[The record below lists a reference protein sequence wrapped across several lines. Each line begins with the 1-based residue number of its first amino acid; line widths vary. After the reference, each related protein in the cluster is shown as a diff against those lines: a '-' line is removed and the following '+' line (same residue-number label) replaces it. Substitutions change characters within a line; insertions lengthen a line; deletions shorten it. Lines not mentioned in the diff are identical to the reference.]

1 MTQII
6 KASITLTLT
15 LMLLLNS
22 TLVQEL
28 GTSLFVD
35 IPILIVVSS
44 FFTIIVHTCV
54 EIVFIEIKKNS

>member
-1 MTQII
+1 MIQTI

-35 IPILIVVSS
+35 IPILIIVSS

-54 EIVFIEIKKNS
+54 EIAFIEIQKE